1 MALLKPGEP
10 VLYTTRFPLMGGR
23 AEVKFV
29 DRGGRDRAERLARSV
44 EAEAARIEAKF
55 SRFRPDSVLAR
66 ITAGAGGD
74 WVPIDGET
82 AALVQAAL
90 DLADLT
96 GGRFDPTIG
105 VLARAWDFR
114 KGRVPSEAEL
124 EALLPLVD
132 AGSVL
137 LRPGGILLRHPGMEL
152 DLGGVGKEYA
162 VDAVSMLLEEAGVAS
177 SIVNFAGDVR
187 TQGRRSDGRPWSI
200 GVQDPRERLRC
211 RFAIR
216 ARARAGIATS
226 GDYERYFEQDGVRY
240 HHLLDA
246 TTGHPARGLA
256 SATVIAATASAAGR
270 LATAAFLLGPE
281 RGLQLLEDLPGVEGA
296 LITEGDALLCTTGM
310 HRISTLQEPSTALR
324 S

>member
-1 MALLKPGEP
+1 MALLKPGPP

-29 DRGGRDRAERLARSV
+29 DRGGRERAEALARRV
-44 EAEAARIEAKF
+44 EAEATRIEAKF
-55 SRFRPDSVLAR
+55 SRFRTDSVLSR
-66 ITAGAGGD
+66 ITAEAGHA
-74 WVPIDGET
+74 WVPIDAET

-90 DLADLT
+90 DLAGLT
-96 GGRFDPTIG
+96 GGRFDPTVG
-105 VLARAWDFR
+105 VLAKVWDFR

-124 EALLPLVD
+124 VALLPLVN
-132 AGSVL
+132 AASVL
-137 LRPGGILLRHPGMEL
+137 LRPGGIFLQREGMEL

-162 VDAVSMLLEEAGVAS
+162 VDAVSALLEEAGVAS

-200 GVQDPRERLRC
+200 GVQDPRDRLRC

-246 TTGHPARGLA
+246 TTGRPARGLV

-281 RGLQLLEDLPGVEGA
+281 QGLRLLEGLPGVEGA
-296 LITEGDALLCTTGM
+296 LITEGDQILCTAGM
-310 HRISTLQEPSTALR
+310 HRISTL
-324 S
+324 